1 MTPTL
6 RVLGLISALLAIS
19 PLVAAQEDKP
29 RVYIS
34 GAGNIDV
41 RTNGSAVGGSH
52 WALGSSH
59 STVGAHDQTMELA
72 QHFTQECPTVTVT
85 LNSPSADYT
94 VALNHEAFHGVI
106 FKNNQIMV
114 TNRRG
119 DLVMSNKTRAV
130 SHSVK
135 DSCSAIL
142 ADWKANGRI
151 EMPASPPPPSQ
162 APSPATVATSAPP
175 AAPTSPAA
183 PAPASQVAM
192 PTRATSNPQ
201 PTDTVASPEPT
212 SLGEVARQ
220 LKAQKAAQKKQGKET
235 PPSPPQNQ

>member
-1 MTPTL
+1 MTLTL
-6 RVLGLISALLAIS
+6 RVLGFISALLVAS
-19 PLVAAQEDKP
+19 PLVTAQEDKP

-34 GAGNIDV
+34 GTGNIDV
-41 RTNGSAVGGSH
+41 RTDGSAVGGPH
-52 WALGSSH
+52 WAVGSSH

-85 LNSPSADYT
+85 LNSGSADYT

-151 EMPASPPPPSQ
+151 EMPPPPG
-162 APSPATVATSAPP
+162 PP
-175 AAPTSPAA
+175 PAPTSPAA
-183 PAPASQVAM
+183 PAPASQVAT
-192 PTRATSNPQ
+192 PLRATSNPQ

-220 LKAQKAAQKKQGKET
+220 LKAQKAAQKKQSKEI
-235 PPSPPQNQ
+235 PPNPPQKQ